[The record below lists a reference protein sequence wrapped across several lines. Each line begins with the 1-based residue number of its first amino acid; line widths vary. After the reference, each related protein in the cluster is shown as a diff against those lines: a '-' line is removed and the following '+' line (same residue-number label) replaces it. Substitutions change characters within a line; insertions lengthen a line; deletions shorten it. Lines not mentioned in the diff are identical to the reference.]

1 MAETRRVSDSVYT
14 VLCFIALAFLL
25 AGVIYLVMKSNE
37 LFGTYNP
44 LDAKPL
50 GMLSPRLLLG

>member
-1 MAETRRVSDSVYT
+1 MAESRRVSDSVYT

-25 AGVIYLVMKSNE
+25 AGVIYLAMKSNE

-44 LDAKPL
+44 LDAPEL
-50 GMLSPRLLLG
+50 GLLVPRLLLG

>member
-14 VLCFIALAFLL
+14 VLCLVATAFLL

-44 LDAKPL
+44 LDAPEL
-50 GMLSPRLLLG
+50 GQIVPRIFLG